1 MAVFSLDVT
10 DHGQCDLRV
19 AGDVD
24 VNVANQLITMG
35 LLSLTNTGAER
46 LVIDLADVTFM
57 DSTGLGA
64 LVTIRDASDELAK
77 ELSLR
82 AVPDRIRQLLAAAGL
97 DRVFV
102 VDSPDRPDDTDNANE
117 RKSRSARVRQSA

>member
-24 VNVANQLITMG
+24 LNVANQLTTMG

-64 LVTIRDASDELAK
+64 LVTIRNASEELAK

-82 AVPDRIRQLLAAAGL
+82 AVPERIRHLLALAGL
-97 DRVFV
+97 DRTFV
-102 VDSPDRPDDTDNANE
+102 VDSPDEPADTNSANE
-117 RKSRSARVRQSA
+117 RRPRSARVRQTA